1 MSRLLWLIS
10 LPFRIVGY
18 IAIIGAFAAGFWDL
32 WQSVQNDR
40 LVLTPLG
47 EIVYSLSPQS
57 LNALQ
62 AGVQRTLHPA
72 LWDPV
77 MITFLNLP
85 AFMGL
90 LILAALVLL
99 IAQLLYR
106 PR

>member
-1 MSRLLWLIS
+1 MSLLLWLIS
-10 LPFRIVGY
+10 LPFRVAGY
-18 IAIIGAFAAGFWDL
+18 LAIIGAFAAGFWDL
-32 WQSVQNDR
+32 WQSVQADR

-47 EIVYSLSPQS
+47 AIWYSVSAPS

-62 AGVQRTLHPA
+62 AGVQRAIHPA

-85 AFMGL
+85 AFMAL

-99 IAQLLYR
+99 IAQILYR